1 VQGNGDASDY
11 APPTDVP
18 VESDFSKE
26 PKKQVETEARKPIG
40 PMNYNPNKKD
50 TAKTSANKL
59 KENHEA
65 DSRKKTTSKAVKEN
79 DY

>member
-1 VQGNGDASDY
+1 
-11 APPTDVP
+11 
-18 VESDFSKE
+18 
-26 PKKQVETEARKPIG
+26 
-40 PMNYNPNKKD
+40 MNYNPNKKD
-50 TAKTSANKL
+50 TSKTSANKL